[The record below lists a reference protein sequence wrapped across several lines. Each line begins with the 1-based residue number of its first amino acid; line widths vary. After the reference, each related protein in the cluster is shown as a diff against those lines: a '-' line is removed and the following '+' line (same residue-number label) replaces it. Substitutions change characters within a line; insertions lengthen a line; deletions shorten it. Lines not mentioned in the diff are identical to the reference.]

1 MVPNPHT
8 RWSQIDRTLPNQ
20 EITLVIPGG
29 NHGTREVYDERAVIP
44 GCNTLPEVRTMRAA
58 NAAQA
63 DAFCRAI
70 RTDGR
75 VIEIAGD
82 YTETLAR
89 LDAQHHAVG
98 VFGLSFYET
107 NRDRL
112 QLASI
117 SGVSPSIETIE
128 SGRYPI
134 SRALYFYVKDAHIGV
149 IPGLMEFVQFFLSP
163 QVSGPGS
170 PLDRAG
176 LIPLN
181 AAERARQLASVRAR
195 TGVAAPAPR

>member
-20 EITLVIPGG
+20 EITLVIPGSA
-29 NHGTREVYDERAVIP
+29 HGTREVYEERAVFP
-44 GCNTLPEVRTMRAA
+44 GCNSLPEVRTMRAA

-63 DAFCRAI
+63 DAFCKAL

-89 LDAQHHAVG
+89 LDAQRDAVG
-98 VFGLSFYET
+98 VFGLSFYEL

-112 QLASI
+112 QVASI
-117 SGVSPSIETIE
+117 SGVAPTVETIE
-128 SGRYPI
+128 TGRYPI
-134 SRALYFYVKDAHIGV
+134 SRALYFYIKDAHIGV
-149 IPGLMEFVQFFLSP
+149 IPGLMEFVQFYLSP
-163 QVSGPGS
+163 QMSGPGS
-170 PLDRAG
+170 ALDRAG
-176 LIPLN
+176 LIPLS
-181 AAERARQLASVRAR
+181 AAERARVLANVRAR
-195 TGVAAPAPR
+195 TPVVAR